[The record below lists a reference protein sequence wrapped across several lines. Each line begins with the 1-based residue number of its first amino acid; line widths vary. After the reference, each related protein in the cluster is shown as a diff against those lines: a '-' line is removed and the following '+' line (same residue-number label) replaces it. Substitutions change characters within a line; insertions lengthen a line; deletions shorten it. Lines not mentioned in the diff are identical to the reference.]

1 MGPSAPPS
9 DRAVDEIPD
18 SWPPEPQD
26 APFGRRALTAPLF
39 PLPGAFLF
47 PRQLMALHVFE
58 PRYRQMV
65 EDILDGAGRIV
76 IGTIPEN
83 QRARMAD
90 LASPPE
96 VLPVAGLGEIA
107 RHERLPDG
115 RFAIWLFGLGRV
127 AIEELPSERLYRQ
140 VRCAPLA
147 EVEPTPAEA
156 RTLEEPL
163 RGAVQERHP
172 ELLNL
177 PDDVP
182 TSMLVDLLCQRLP
195 LAQPD
200 MEAIFAEPD
209 VARRAQLALD
219 GHASAG
225 PAPEGD

>member
-1 MGPSAPPS
+1 MT
-9 DRAVDEIPD
+9 DIPD
-18 SWPPEPQD
+18 SWPPQESET
-26 APFGRRALTAPLF
+26 PFGGRALTAPLF

-76 IGTIPEN
+76 IGTVPVDQQE
-83 QRARMAD
+83 RMRD

-96 VLPVAGLGEIA
+96 VLPIAGLGEIA

-115 RFAIWLFGLGRV
+115 RFAVWLFGLGRV
-127 AIEELPSERLYRQ
+127 AIEEAPSERLYRQ
-140 VRCAPLA
+140 VRCAPLV

-195 LAQPD
+195 LEQAD

-209 VARRAQLALD
+209 VARRAELALA
-219 GHASAG
+219 GHATAG
-225 PAPEGD
+225 PPPEDEED